1 MECRSGL
8 YINALQLISPANLVA
23 AMPQINIS
31 HFPEWFAAGYKR
43 NAVVRVGGILFIAN
57 EPTQATDNP
66 VNGGPWA
73 VTNIISATLRFL
85 LDAAVA
91 EVVNKL
97 ANANKLAGAK
107 TVVADTHLYHGAGNI
122 SNRIIKEGRFCG
134 FEIVVKEVRDL
145 AIRLRSIGIQSDTP
159 NPGLPIYIYH
169 TTTSA
174 PIKVL
179 NPQFAGSG
187 TFSWAAVADALLTL
201 ESSAYAP
208 GGAFLVGYY
217 EDDVVG
223 QMIER
228 ETLWPNYDLAYDAM
242 LRAADCS
249 HCNPANYDALRS
261 WSKYSEI
268 HPFTVRAGWL
278 NPGRE
283 LWGYNRQVYDYRANY
298 GLNLDVAVECDIT
311 QFLANNEML
320 LADAIHK
327 AATLKILELFTA
339 SIEDNP
345 IAEQA
350 RIAAAYLVDNKEN
363 RATGLIAARDAA
375 IKGLSLE
382 VANGS
387 PCAPAIPTDAPKQ
400 YLIYDGSV
408 GDGIG

>member
-1 MECRSGL
+1 M
-8 YINALQLISPANLVA
+8 
-23 AMPQINIS
+23 
-31 HFPEWFAAGYKR
+31 
-43 NAVVRVGGILFIAN
+43 
-57 EPTQATDNP
+57 
-66 VNGGPWA
+66 
-73 VTNIISATLRFL
+73 
-85 LDAAVA
+85 DAAVA

-97 ANANKLAGAK
+97 ANANKLAGAR
-107 TVVADTHLYHGAGNI
+107 TVVEDTHLYHGAGNI

-134 FEIVVKEVRDL
+134 FEMVVKDVRDL

-169 TTTSA
+169 TSTST

-179 NPQFAGSG
+179 NPQFTGSG

-201 ESSAYAP
+201 ESSAYAA

-217 EDDVVG
+217 EVDVVG

-228 ETLWPNYDLAYDAM
+228 ETAWPNYDLAYDAM
-242 LRAADCS
+242 LAASNCS
-249 HCNPANYDALRS
+249 KCNPANYDALRS
-261 WSKYSEI
+261 WSKYTEI
-268 HPFTVRAGWL
+268 HPFTVAATEL
-278 NPGRE
+278 YTTRE
-283 LWGYNRQVYDYRANY
+283 LWDYGKQVYNYKANY

-311 QFLANNEML
+311 QFLANNQSL

-327 AATLKILELFTA
+327 AATVKVLELFTA

-345 IAEQA
+345 IAEQT

-382 VANGS
+382 VASGG
-387 PCAPAIPTDAPKQ
+387 PCTPAVATDAPK
-400 YLIYDGSV
+400 YFPIFDGSV